1 MLSLISMYYKP
12 LGIMLVSMALIAY
25 IGFLR
30 AEKNNAIKDRDIY
43 KQQNI
48 ALTQQ
53 AVDWQNLVK
62 EQNSKI
68 DNMNRAYDEMTKRVE
83 GARTTIQ
90 HMNVEAQVKLEA
102 LKHYYESI
110 PDSNT
115 CDAIKRIL
123 DADIP
128 LVH

>member
-1 MLSLISMYYKP
+1 MLSLISLYYKP
-12 LGIMLVSMALIAY
+12 LGIMFVSLALIAY

-30 AEKNNAIKDRDIY
+30 AEKNSAIKDRDIY
-43 KQQNI
+43 KQQTI
-48 ALTQQ
+48 ALTQEALNWQ
-53 AVDWQNLVK
+53 AVVK
-62 EQNSKI
+62 DQNSKI

-83 GARTTIQ
+83 GAKTTIQ
-90 HMNVEAQVKLEA
+90 NMNVEAQVKLEA

-123 DADIP
+123 NADIP

>member
-1 MLSLISMYYKP
+1 MN
-12 LGIMLVSMALIAY
+12 
-25 IGFLR
+25 
-30 AEKNNAIKDRDIY
+30 KNNYCWFDKNKIY
-43 KQQNI
+43 GEI
-48 ALTQQ
+48 YDELLE
-53 AVDWQNLVK
+53 DELSMFYK

-115 CDAIKRIL
+115 CDAIRRIL